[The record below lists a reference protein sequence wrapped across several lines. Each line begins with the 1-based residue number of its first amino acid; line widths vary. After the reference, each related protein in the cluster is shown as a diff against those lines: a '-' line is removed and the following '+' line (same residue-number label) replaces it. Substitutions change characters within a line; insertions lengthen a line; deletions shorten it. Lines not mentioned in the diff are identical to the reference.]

1 MANNEYTTFY
11 LKDLIPI
18 IEHVALDL
26 MTDPVIGGKKADGS
40 YLTMAEI
47 ATQNNMV
54 AMSNSGIR
62 MMANALIKELKGPA
76 EEKEADPDG

>member
-26 MTDPVIGGKKADGS
+26 MSEPIMAGKKADGT
-40 YLTMAEI
+40 LMNMTEV
-47 ATQNNMV
+47 ATQNSLI
-54 AMSNSGIR
+54 AMNNAGIAE
-62 MMANALIKELKGPA
+62 MARQLIVTLS
-76 EEKEADPDG
+76 KEADPDG

>member
-26 MTDPVIGGKKADGS
+26 MSEPIMAGKKADGT
-40 YLTMAEI
+40 LMNMTEV
-47 ATQNNMV
+47 ATQNSLI
-54 AMSNSGIR
+54 AMNNSGIAE
-62 MMANALIKELKGPA
+62 MARQLIVTLS
-76 EEKEADPDG
+76 KEADPDG